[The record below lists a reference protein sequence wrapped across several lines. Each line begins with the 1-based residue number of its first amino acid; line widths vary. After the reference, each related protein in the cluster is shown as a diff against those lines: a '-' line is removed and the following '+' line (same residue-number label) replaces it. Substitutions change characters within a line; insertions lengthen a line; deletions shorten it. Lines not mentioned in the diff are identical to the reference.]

1 MKIHKA
7 YKFRLYPNKEQ
18 AILINK
24 TIGCSRFIYNHF
36 LNQWNETYKETG
48 KGLSYG
54 KCSAQLPSLKKQEE
68 TEWLKEVDSIALQS
82 SLRNLSDSFDRFFK
96 KQNKYPRFKSK
107 NNPLQSYTTKETNGN
122 ISVEGNKLKLPK
134 LGLVLFTKSREV
146 EGRILNATIRRN
158 PTGKYFV
165 SLLVETEVEPIEK
178 TDSSVGVD
186 VGFKDFAILS
196 DGTVY
201 KNPKFFRSLE
211 TKLAKEQR
219 KLSRRKIQALKDG
232 RKLSESK
239 NYQKQRIKV
248 ANTHETI
255 KNKRTDYLHKISTE
269 IVKNHDIIGIEDLLV
284 KNMMLN
290 RKLAK
295 SISEVSWAEF
305 RTMLEYKAKWYGKEI
320 IAVARNFPSSQL
332 CSGCGY
338 QNKAVKNLAV
348 RKWECPECHAHH
360 DRDTN
365 ASINLNQEALRILTS
380 RTVGTTELA

>member
-1 MKIHKA
+1 M
-7 YKFRLYPNKEQ
+7 
-18 AILINK
+18 INK

-54 KCSAQLPSLKKQEE
+54 KCSAQLSSLKKQEE

-134 LGLVLFTKSREV
+134 LGLVLFAKSREV

-186 VGFKDFAILS
+186 VGLKDFAILS

-201 KNPKFFRSLE
+201 K
-211 TKLAKEQR
+211 
-219 KLSRRKIQALKDG
+219 
-232 RKLSESK
+232 
-239 NYQKQRIKV
+239 
-248 ANTHETI
+248 
-255 KNKRTDYLHKISTE
+255 
-269 IVKNHDIIGIEDLLV
+269 
-284 KNMMLN
+284 
-290 RKLAK
+290 
-295 SISEVSWAEF
+295 
-305 RTMLEYKAKWYGKEI
+305 
-320 IAVARNFPSSQL
+320 
-332 CSGCGY
+332 
-338 QNKAVKNLAV
+338 
-348 RKWECPECHAHH
+348 
-360 DRDTN
+360 
-365 ASINLNQEALRILTS
+365 
-380 RTVGTTELA
+380 